1 MQVARECA
9 AVLRG
14 DDMADL
20 PDTDDK
26 RLFLLLLRNTELS
39 VDEACTVVQEIQ
51 NMAAA
56 NLIARFEA
64 KLDAQRA
71 ELAAELQSQSDKLDA
86 GLKAQTS
93 ELATIRWVI
102 GLGIVA
108 LGLVLTAMRLFG
120 QGAGGPS

>member
-9 AVLRG
+9 AALRG

-39 VDEACTVVQEIQ
+39 EEEAYTVVQEIQ

-64 KLDAQRA
+64 KLDAQKA
-71 ELAAELQSQSDKLDA
+71 ELAAELQSQSAKLDA
-86 GLKAQTS
+86 GLKAQNS
-93 ELATIRWVI
+93 ELAAIRWVI
-102 GLGIVA
+102 GVGIVV
-108 LGLVLTAMRLFG
+108 LGLVLTVMRLFG